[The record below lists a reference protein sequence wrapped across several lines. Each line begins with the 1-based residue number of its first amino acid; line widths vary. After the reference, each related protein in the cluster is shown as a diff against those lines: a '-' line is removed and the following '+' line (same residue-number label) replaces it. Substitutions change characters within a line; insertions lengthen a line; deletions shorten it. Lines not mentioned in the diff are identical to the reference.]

1 MEHMWAFLRRAALAA
16 VMAVGAVAAT
26 AGSALA
32 GDVTVV
38 TEEPQLARQVFSLVN
53 SYRASLGL
61 SPLAWDESLA
71 AAAAWHA
78 RWLASRC
85 PFVEEVDGD
94 VYRLRFAD
102 GCRLVH
108 DDGLGRGPGERA
120 AAFGFPRP
128 WAVGENIA
136 SSWGRDPAAA
146 LRQWQE
152 SPGHDAN
159 QRRPDYALAGA
170 GTVCIHYT
178 GSVFVLQRP
187 SFCFYVI
194 NFALGENQGAGEVEQ
209 PQPAS
214 SPNQASS
221 GPTSAPGPTPR
232 AGSGV
237 GADQGATAGDPCV
250 GRKVAPAPEEM
261 VIYRVAPGDTLAA
274 LAARFLNDP
283 QRYCDLAAW
292 NDIRAPYWLQVGQE
306 LKVPAPADGD
316 VGSERVQEERQ
327 QQEARARERTGEET
341 PASEEVTL
349 PEEEHGSDVLAVG
362 GAEDGQGRTAEV
374 AREKKGGG
382 HPVLSFIGRLLRR
395 LRELWPFGTT

>member
-1 MEHMWAFLRRAALAA
+1 MRAFLRQAALAA
-16 VMAVGAVAAT
+16 VMAAGAVAAT

-53 SYRASLGL
+53 SYRVSLGL
-61 SPLAWDESLA
+61 SSLVWDESLA

-85 PFVEEVDGD
+85 SFVEEVDGD

-108 DDGLGRGPGERA
+108 HDGLGRGPGERA

-194 NFALGENQGAGEVEQ
+194 NFALGEEQGTGGVGQ
-209 PQPAS
+209 PQPTPT
-214 SPNQASS
+214 PNRASS
-221 GPTSAPGPTPR
+221 GPTYAPGPTAR
-232 AGSGV
+232 AGSGGGV
-237 GADQGATAGDPCV
+237 AQGGTAGDPCV
-250 GRKVAPAPEEM
+250 GRKVASAPEEM

-274 LAARFLNDP
+274 LAARFLGDP

-306 LKVPAPADGD
+306 LKVPASAGGD
-316 VGSERVQEERQ
+316 VRSEAAQDEGQ
-327 QQEARARERTGEET
+327 QREAGAREETGEET

-349 PEEEHGSDVLAVG
+349 PEEGHGSDVLAVG
-362 GAEDGQGRTAEV
+362 GAEDGQKRTAEV
-374 AREKKGGG
+374 AREKEDSG

-395 LRELWPFGTT
+395 LRELWPF

>member
-1 MEHMWAFLRRAALAA
+1 MWAFLRRAALAVA
-16 VMAVGAVAAT
+16 VVAVGAVTAT

-85 PFVEEVDGD
+85 SFVEEVDGNS
-94 VYRLRFAD
+94 YRLRFAD
-102 GCRLVH
+102 SCLVTH
-108 DDGLGRGPGERA
+108 RDGLGRGPGERA

-136 SSWGRDPAAA
+136 APWGRDPAAA

-170 GTVCIHYT
+170 GAACVRYT
-178 GSVFVLQRP
+178 GSWMVSETFL
-187 SFCFYVI
+187 CFYVI
-194 NFALGENQGAGEVEQ
+194 DFALGDGQ
-209 PQPAS
+209 PRSTSAP
-214 SPNQASS
+214 S
-221 GPTSAPGPTPR
+221 GTPSGLTSAPGPAP
-232 AGSGV
+232 GDSSGR
-237 GADQGATAGDPCV
+237 GAAQGGTAGDPCV

-274 LAARFLNDP
+274 LAARFLGDP
-283 QRYCDLAAW
+283 QRYCDLATW

-306 LKVPAPADGD
+306 LKVPAPAEGD
-316 VGSERVQEERQ
+316 VESERVQEEGQ
-327 QQEARARERTGEET
+327 QQEAREGTGEET
-341 PASEEVTL
+341 PTSEEVTP
-349 PEEEHGSDVLAVG
+349 PEEERGSDVLAVG

-374 AREKKGGG
+374 AREKEGGG
-382 HPVLSFIGRLLRR
+382 HPVLTFIGRLLRR
-395 LRELWPFGTT
+395 LRELWPF

>member
-1 MEHMWAFLRRAALAA
+1 
-16 VMAVGAVAAT
+16 
-26 AGSALA
+26 
-32 GDVTVV
+32 VV

-61 SPLAWDESLA
+61 SSLVWDESLA

-85 PFVEEVDGD
+85 SFVEEVDGD

-108 DDGLGRGPGERA
+108 DDGLGRNPGERA

-194 NFALGENQGAGEVEQ
+194 DFALGENQGAGEVKQ

-221 GPTSAPGPTPR
+221 GPTSVPGPTPQ
-232 AGSGV
+232 AGSGG

-250 GRKVAPAPEEM
+250 GRKAAPAPEEM

-274 LAARFLNDP
+274 LAARFLGDP

-306 LKVPAPADGD
+306 LKVPMPAEGD
-316 VGSERVQEERQ
+316 VRSEATQDEGRQ
-327 QQEARARERTGEET
+327 QQEGGAQEGGGERTT
-341 PASEEVTL
+341 SEEVTP
-349 PEEEHGSDVLAVG
+349 PEEERGSDVLAVG

-374 AREKKGGG
+374 AREKEGGG

-395 LRELWPFGTT
+395 LRELWPF

>member
-1 MEHMWAFLRRAALAA
+1 
-16 VMAVGAVAAT
+16 
-26 AGSALA
+26 
-32 GDVTVV
+32 
-38 TEEPQLARQVFSLVN
+38 
-53 SYRASLGL
+53 
-61 SPLAWDESLA
+61 
-71 AAAAWHA
+71 
-78 RWLASRC
+78 
-85 PFVEEVDGD
+85 VEEVDGD

-102 GCRLVH
+102 GCRLTH
-108 DDGLGRGPGERA
+108 RDGLGRWPGERA

-136 SSWGRDPAAA
+136 SSWGRDPVAA
-146 LRQWQE
+146 LWQWQE

-214 SPNQASS
+214 TPNQASS
-221 GPTSAPGPTPR
+221 GPTSAPGPTLR
-232 AGSGV
+232 AGSGG

-250 GRKVAPAPEEM
+250 GRKVALAPEEM

-274 LAARFLNDP
+274 LAARFLGDA

-306 LKVPAPADGD
+306 LKVPASAGGDMRSEPAQDEGRQQE
-316 VGSERVQEERQ
+316 GGAQEGEGEER
-327 QQEARARERTGEET
+327 AT
-341 PASEEVTL
+341 SEEMAP

-362 GAEDGQGRTAEV
+362 GAEDGQAAATEV
-374 AREKKGGG
+374 ATQNEGGG
-382 HPVLSFIGRLLRR
+382 HPVVSFIGRLLRR
-395 LRELWPFGTT
+395 LRELWPF

>member
-1 MEHMWAFLRRAALAA
+1 MEHMRAFLRRAALAVA
-16 VMAVGAVAAT
+16 VVAVGAVTAT

-53 SYRASLGL
+53 GYRASLGL

-85 PFVEEVDGD
+85 SFVEEVDGD

-108 DDGLGRGPGERA
+108 HDGLGRGPGERA

-194 NFALGENQGAGEVEQ
+194 KFALGESQGAGEVEQ

-214 SPNQASS
+214 TPNQASS

-232 AGSGV
+232 SGSGGGV
-237 GADQGATAGDPCV
+237 AQEGTAGDPCV

-274 LAARFLNDP
+274 LAARFLGDP

-306 LKVPAPADGD
+306 LKVPVPAGGD
-316 VGSERVQEERQ
+316 VRSERVQEEGQ
-327 QQEARARERTGEET
+327 QQEAGARERTGEET
-341 PASEEVTL
+341 PASEEVTP

-362 GAEDGQGRTAEV
+362 GAEDGQGRTAEI
-374 AREKKGGG
+374 AREKEGGG

-395 LRELWPFGTT
+395 LRELWPF

>member
-1 MEHMWAFLRRAALAA
+1 MRAFLRRAALAA
-16 VMAVGAVAAT
+16 VMAAGAVAAA
-26 AGSALA
+26 AGSAFG

-38 TEEPQLARQVFSLVN
+38 TDEPQLARQVFSLVN
-53 SYRASLGL
+53 TYRVSLGL

-85 PFVEEVDGD
+85 SFVEEVNGD

-108 DDGLGRGPGERA
+108 HDGLGRSPGERA

-136 SSWGRDPAAA
+136 SSWGKDPAAA
-146 LRQWQE
+146 LQQWQE

-170 GTVCIHYT
+170 GAVCIHYT

-187 SFCFYVI
+187 SFCFYVVD
-194 NFALGENQGAGEVEQ
+194 FALSENQGAGGVGQ

-214 SPNQASS
+214 TPNRASS
-221 GPTSAPGPTPR
+221 RPTSVPGSAFPDSE
-232 AGSGV
+232 GGM
-237 GADQGATAGDPCV
+237 AGDPCV

-274 LAARFLNDP
+274 LAARFLGDP

-306 LKVPAPADGD
+306 LKVPAPAGGD
-316 VGSERVQEERQ
+316 VRSERVQEERQ
-327 QQEARARERTGEET
+327 QEARAREGTGEET
-341 PASEEVTL
+341 PTSEEMTP

-362 GAEDGQGRTAEV
+362 GAEDGQRTTAEV
-374 AREKKGGG
+374 AREKEGGG

-395 LRELWPFGTT
+395 LRELWPF